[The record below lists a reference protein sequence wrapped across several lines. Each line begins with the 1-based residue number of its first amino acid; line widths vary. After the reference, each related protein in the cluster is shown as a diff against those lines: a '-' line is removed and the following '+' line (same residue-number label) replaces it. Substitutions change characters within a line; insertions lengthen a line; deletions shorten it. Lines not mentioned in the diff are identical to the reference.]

1 MIQKALIVPG
11 QPHILLAPDK
21 NAGWASLRRSY
32 EALAREIAELRPELL
47 LVYST
52 QWFSVIGHLMQ
63 TDPAPKWVLVDQN
76 WYELGE
82 IPYEFRIDS
91 EFGKRYCDVA
101 KRYGLQAS
109 TVNYHGFPIDTGTVV
124 ALKLLNPD
132 NAIPAS
138 VVSCNIYAER
148 EETRLLGRAA
158 REAIDGHGKKTVVV
172 VVTNLSN
179 RYEVAEIDPANDR
192 ISSMKDDEWNRKILE
207 MLGEGRLED
216 VAQVARE
223 FGREANADM
232 GFKAIWWLG
241 ALAGENN
248 RYDGKVRDYQ
258 PVWGTG
264 NAIVELTPAP
274 QKEIDFEKEFDES
287 PIMTAAEQGTGLE
300 THNVLAEAPEV
311 DQPGEMPSH
320 DADAPPPAEWQ
331 LSRQAPGAIVTPKA
345 APPIGP
351 YPHAKRVGNLLF
363 LSGIGPRKPVTG
375 EIPGIIRDGAGSVI
389 GHDIEVQTRAAIDNV
404 RAILEEAGSR
414 LENVLDVTVYL
425 IEMKRDFDRFN
436 RVYGEYFGKIQPTR
450 TTVGVD
456 SLPTPIAV
464 ELKVIASV

>member
-1 MIQKALIVPG
+1 MIINTYIVPG
-11 QPHILLAPDK
+11 QPHPLLAPDK
-21 NAGWASLRRSY
+21 NAGWASLRRAY
-32 EALAREIAELRPELL
+32 ETAGKEIEASGAELL
-47 LVYST
+47 LLYST
-52 QWFSVIGHLMQ
+52 QWFSVIGHLFQ
-63 TDPAPKWVLVDQN
+63 TDPKPKWTLVDQN
-76 WYELGE
+76 WYEFGS
-82 IPYEFRIDS
+82 IDYEFRIDPK
-91 EFGKRYCDVA
+91 FGELYAGTCRQHGMQSA
-101 KRYGLQAS
+101 

-124 ALKLLNPD
+124 ALKLLNPN

-148 EETRLLGRAA
+148 EETRLLGRAG
-158 REAIDGHGKKTVVV
+158 REAIDAYGKKTVVV

-179 RYEVAEIDPANDR
+179 RYEVAEIDPARDR
-192 ISSMKDDEWNRKILE
+192 ISSAKDDEWNRKILE

-232 GFKAIWWLG
+232 GFKAIWWLA

-248 RYDGKVRDYQ
+248 KYDGKVRDYQ
-258 PVWGTG
+258 AVWGTG
-264 NAIVELTPAP
+264 NAIVSLTPAP
-274 QKEIDFEKEFDES
+274 NKEIDFEKEFDES
-287 PIMTAAEQGTGLE
+287 PILESVDQGTGLE
-300 THNVLAEAPEV
+300 THNVLAEAPDVHRASELS
-311 DQPGEMPSH
+311 SH
-320 DADAPPPAEWQ
+320 EDEPPPAEWMN
-331 LSRQAPGAIVTPKA
+331 ATPPATIVTQKA

-363 LSGIGPRKPVTG
+363 LSGIGPRRPVTG

-389 GHDIEVQTRAAIDNV
+389 GHDIDVQTRSVIDNV

-425 IEMKRDFDRFN
+425 TDMDRDFEQFN
-436 RVYGEYFGKIQPTR
+436 RVYGEYFAKIQPTR

-464 ELKVIASV
+464 EFKIIASV